1 MTLVRH
7 SDIRDNDV
15 NPNAG
20 MSNIP
25 WETEYGF
32 QRSANELDDQT
43 DILTDMHWYDGD
55 TTDESVLDG
64 LSPDRPTYI
73 GNQKVQE
80 GTFVT
85 LISVRSGDKVVQRLV
100 RREWLIEQAN
110 ALLRAAAE
118 LHSVE
123 VQREYIHNVGG
134 EVVGTMPN
142 QTLYSGPSIH
152 VVYEVHP
159 DKMLCLVVDDV
170 VVPVKQLTDLR
181 GFECIGKL
189 VFEDDS

>member
-1 MTLVRH
+1 MTLIRV

-15 NPNAG
+15 HPDAG

-25 WETEYGF
+25 WETEYGY
-32 QRSANELDDQT
+32 QRSPNELDEQG
-43 DILTDMHWYDGD
+43 DILSEILWYDSD
-55 TTDESVLDG
+55 TRDESVLDG
-64 LSPDRPTYI
+64 LSPDRPTYR
-73 GNQKVQE
+73 GNQKVSE
-80 GTFVT
+80 GTFIT
-85 LISVRSGDKVVQRLV
+85 RISVRSGDKIVQRSV

-123 VQREYIHNVGG
+123 VQREYIHEAEG
-134 EVVGTMPN
+134 EVAGTMPGE
-142 QTLYSGPSIH
+142 TLYSGPCIH

-170 VVPVKQLTDLR
+170 VFPVKQLTDLR